1 MSRGIIRTLD
11 IMLAAILAGVSLGIW
26 IGFNPQGL
34 SPSTYVEQQQNMLHG
49 LRVLMVV
56 LVVAATIITLTL
68 AFLERRNNLV
78 FIGLLAAAG
87 LFIACILITRFGNKP
102 IDDIVL
108 TWNSASLPANWT
120 DLRDQWWTLH
130 IWRAIVELAALL
142 IVTWTSVR
150 KG

>member
-1 MSRGIIRTLD
+1 
-11 IMLAAILAGVSLGIW
+11 MLAAILAGVSLGIW